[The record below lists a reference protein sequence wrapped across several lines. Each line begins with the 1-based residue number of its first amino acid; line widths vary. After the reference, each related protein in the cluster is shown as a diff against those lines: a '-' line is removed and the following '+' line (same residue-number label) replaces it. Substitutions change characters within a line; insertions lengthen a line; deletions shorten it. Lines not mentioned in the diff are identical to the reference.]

1 MKQICLLL
9 FSILL
14 ITSGCTKAPDG
25 NKNQIDNTQI
35 HYTTTNGE
43 RLFPNITEPA
53 CFGAILLSNTYEN
66 GIGILTFD
74 SAITSIGDS
83 AFKDCSSLESII
95 IPDSVTSTGNSAFK
109 GCTSL
114 INVNLGN
121 GITLIGEN
129 CFENCSSIVNPI
141 IPDSV
146 TSIGERA
153 FKKCTSIK
161 NITLSKSITSL
172 GESAFEN
179 CSKLET
185 INLPDSA
192 IKIGEYAF
200 WGCTSLP
207 TENNIIYADYYTVG
221 VVDNTLTTYEIK
233 NGATVIGSETFAIC
247 RNATNIIIPNSV
259 TKISRAV
266 FYQCENLEEITIP
279 ENVNEIGDHAFS
291 HCTNLLNV
299 YCKPTT
305 PPIVDYYLFDHN
317 VFGRKIHV
325 PIESVSA
332 YTSTANWNTYTS
344 EIVGYK
350 Y

>member
-25 NKNQIDNTQI
+25 NTNQIDNTQI

-53 CFGAILLSNTYEN
+53 CFGAILLSNTYED
-66 GIGILTFD
+66 GIGIITFD

-83 AFKDCSSLESII
+83 AFKDCSNLESI
-95 IPDSVTSTGNSAFK
+95 
-109 GCTSL
+109 L
-114 INVNLGN
+114 
-121 GITLIGEN
+121 
-129 CFENCSSIVNPI
+129 

-146 TSIGERA
+146 TSIGNSA
-153 FKKCTSIK
+153 FYNCTSIK

-179 CSKLET
+179 CSKLEA
-185 INLPDSA
+185 IDLPDSD
-192 IKIGEYAF
+192 INIGEYAF
-200 WGCTSLP
+200 WDCTSLP
-207 TENNIIYADYYTVG
+207 VENNIIYADYYTVG
-221 VVDNTLTTYEIK
+221 VVDNTLATYEIK
-233 NGATVIGSETFAIC
+233 NGAKIIGSETFYGCI
-247 RNATNIIIPNSV
+247 NATNIIIPNSV

-266 FYQCENLEEITIP
+266 FAYCHNLEEITIP
-279 ENVNEIGDHAFS
+279 KNVNKIGEYAFS
-291 HCTNLLNV
+291 LCPNLLNV

-305 PPIVDYYLFDHN
+305 PPIVDHLTFVGH
-317 VFGRKIHV
+317 VFGRKIFV

-332 YTSTANWNTYTS
+332 YTSASNWDRYTS
-344 EIVGYK
+344 EIVGYE